1 MVKGEVE
8 NFDIRKEGK
17 WSKITLG
24 VLAVLI
30 LAIGYVITIVAQK
43 QYREYKRRNAEWAM
57 EQRLLKNSS
66 CKRITR

>member
-8 NFDIRKEGK
+8 NFDIRKDGK
-17 WSKITLG
+17 WSKITLA

-30 LAIGYVITIVAQK
+30 LAIGYVVNILAQK

-57 EQRLLKNSS
+57 E
-66 CKRITR
+66 